1 MLKTI
6 KKRNGD
12 VVPFSIEK
20 IENAI
25 KKAFTEVGSDE
36 RAQIARHIAEL
47 VVKELELEIL
57 VKVEYVPTVEH
68 IQDLVEKHIMAAG
81 FFDVAK
87 AYIIYRF
94 LHTKIRQ
101 DKIVEKIDKKEL
113 LVSKRSGGFEP
124 FSSSKLSRYVGYHTV
139 GLNDISVDVVVAQVK
154 TEVFEGMETKDIKK
168 SVIMVVR
175 SLIERDPQYSFLGA
189 RLLRSSIYEEVIG
202 HDKIDFSNL
211 KSQNKQ
217 AFLSYVRKGVET
229 GLFDKQILDYDLFK
243 VADFMDIE
251 NDFLFDYLGMQTLS
265 ERYLLRD
272 ERTRVALETPQMM
285 WLRAAIGTTFNEK
298 KEDRNRIVG
307 EFYWA
312 LSNLYYTPGGRTMFL
327 AATPRPQMSSCFLS
341 YVGDDLHQ
349 IFKTY
354 GDNAQ
359 LMKWSGGLGS
369 DWSSVRATGSLIKST
384 RVPSQGII
392 PFLKIA
398 NDVIVSINR
407 SGKRRGNECVFLE
420 TWHYDIFDFLELR
433 KNTGDERRRTHDL
446 NTANWIPDLFMK
458 RLEVGGDWTLFSP
471 NEVPEL
477 HDLYGQDFEKKYAE
491 YEAKADRG
499 EIELWK
505 RVKAVDLWKKMLS
518 MLYETG
524 HPWITFKDAANVR
537 SPQDHV
543 GVVHNSNLCT
553 EITLNTSKDEI
564 AVCNLGS
571 LNFAKFVVNGVFD
584 KELVARVVR
593 VGMRMLDNVIDL
605 NYYPVKEAEYANK
618 RHRPVGLGVRGYQD
632 ALYMLNIPFDSEEQ
646 IRFADESMEIVSYY
660 SILASSELAL
670 ERGAYSTY
678 KGSKWDRGLLPQDTI
693 DLLVEERGRAIDVV
707 RSGKLNW
714 TPVRNHIKQHGMRNS
729 NCMAIAPTAST
740 ANLVGCVPSI
750 EPIYKNLYVKSN
762 LAGDFIIINKNL
774 VTDLK
779 ERKMWNQDIC
789 NKIKYNDGSI
799 QNIVDIPDDLKAKY
813 KEVFEIDPKW
823 MIKGAAYRGKW
834 IDQSQSLNIF
844 YRGTSGKD
852 ISDIYTYAWQMGLKT
867 TYYLRTLSA
876 SQVEKSTLG
885 STSTQ
890 TRNFEDNKMTNM
902 VEGAV
907 TSTIDTGGTSQ
918 SSSQV
923 SQVIETVAPMIIP
936 SKAVSAVSAIRIH
949 KSDDA
954 GVCEGCEG

>member
-12 VVPFSIEK
+12 LVNFSVSK
-20 IENAI
+20 IESAI
-25 KKAFTEVGSDE
+25 KKAFVQVTHEEKAPISK
-36 RAQIARHIAEL
+36 HIAEM
-47 VVKELELEIL
+47 VVKELELEALI
-57 VKVEYVPTVEH
+57 KSDYIPTVEH
-68 IQDLVEKHIMAAG
+68 TQDLVEKNIMLSG

-94 LHTKIRQ
+94 EHTKIRQ
-101 DKIVEKIDKKEL
+101 EKVVEKIDKKEL
-113 LVSKRSGGFEP
+113 LVAKRSGGFEP
-124 FSSSKLSRYVGYHTV
+124 FSSEKVRRYVNHHTKD
-139 GLNDISVDVVVAQVK
+139 LNDISVDVIVNQVK
-154 TEVFEGMETKDIKK
+154 IEVFEGMETKDIKK
-168 SVIMVVR
+168 AIIMVVR
-175 SLIERDPQYSFLGA
+175 SLIERDPQYSYLGA

-202 HDKIDFSNL
+202 RDHVDFDNL
-211 KSQNKQ
+211 RYQNKQ
-217 AFLSYVRKGVET
+217 AFIKYINSGVES
-229 GLFDKQILDYDLFK
+229 GLFDKQILEYDLNK
-243 VADFMDIE
+243 LADKMDIE
-251 NDFLFDYLGMQTLS
+251 KDFLFDYLGMQTLS

-285 WLRAAIGTTFNEK
+285 WMRAAIGTTFNEK
-298 KEDRNRIVG
+298 KEKRENIVG

-327 AATPRPQMSSCFLS
+327 AGTPRPQMSSCFLS
-341 YVGDDLHQ
+341 HVDDDLHQ

-354 GDNAQ
+354 SDNAQ
-359 LMKWSGGLGS
+359 LMKWSGGLGT
-369 DWSSVRATGSLIKST
+369 DWTSIRATGSLIKST

-458 RLEVGGDWTLFSP
+458 RVESNGDWTLFSP

-477 HDLYGQDFEKKYAE
+477 HELYGRAFEKKYAE

-524 HPWITFKDAANVR
+524 HPWVTFKDPSNIR

-584 KELVARVVR
+584 KELVGRVVR

-605 NYYPVKEAEYANK
+605 NYYPVKEAEVANK

-632 ALYMLNIPFDSEEQ
+632 ALYALNIPFDSEEQ
-646 IRFADESMEIVSYY
+646 IKFADESMEIVSYY
-660 SILASSELAL
+660 AILSSSELAL
-670 ERGAYSTY
+670 ERGVYSTY

-693 DLLVEERGRAIDVV
+693 DLLVEERGRAIDVI
-707 RSGKLNW
+707 RSGKLDW
-714 TPVRNHIKQHGMRNS
+714 VSVRNHIKQHGMRNS

-740 ANLVGCVPSI
+740 ANLVGCVPSV

-762 LAGDFIIINKNL
+762 LAGDFIVINKNL
-774 VTDLK
+774 INDLK
-779 ERKMWNQDIC
+779 ERKLWNQEIC

-799 QNIVDIPDDLKAKY
+799 QNIAEVPDDLKHKY

-823 MIKGAAYRGKW
+823 IIKGAAYRGKW
-834 IDQSQSLNIF
+834 VDQSQSLNIF

-867 TYYLRTLSA
+867 TYYLRTLGA
-876 SQVEKSTLG
+876 SQVEKSTVG
-885 STSTQ
+885 DKSTQ
-890 TRNFEDNKMTNM
+890 TRKFEVSN
-902 VEGAV
+902 V
-907 TSTIDTGGTSQ
+907 
-918 SSSQV
+918 SSSMSSSV
-923 SQVIETVAPMIIP
+923 DIVEKTEIDSNVTLSKGIP
-936 SKAVSAVSAIRIH
+936 SPVKNENVLKSNIRIH
-949 KSDDA
+949 VA
-954 GVCEGCEG
+954 EGNTCEGCEG